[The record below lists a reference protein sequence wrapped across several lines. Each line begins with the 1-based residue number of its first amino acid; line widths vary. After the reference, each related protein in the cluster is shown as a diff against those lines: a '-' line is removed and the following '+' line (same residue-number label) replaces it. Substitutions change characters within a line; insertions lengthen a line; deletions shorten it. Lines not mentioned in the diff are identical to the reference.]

1 VQRAT
6 VIERLD
12 GSFES
17 FGVRRSARGDH
28 DLNPEMQPDNNLR
41 EAAVLVPLVDRP
53 DGMTMMLT
61 RRTEHLVD
69 HPGQISFPGG
79 RVEPGDASVEAAA
92 LREAE
97 EEVGLDPSL
106 VRIVGRLDQYITRTS
121 FSVVPVVGIVE
132 PNYTSNP
139 DTFEVAEVFEVPL
152 AFLLDPANH
161 QRHHREFRGM
171 RREFYAMPYGDYYI
185 WGATAGMIKN
195 LYDVLTS

>member
-1 VQRAT
+1 MQRAT

-12 GSFES
+12 GSFEN
-17 FGVRRSARGDH
+17 FGIRRFPRGDH
-28 DLNPEMQPDNNLR
+28 DLNPEMQPDGNLR
-41 EAAVLVPLVDRP
+41 EAAVLVPLVDRS
-53 DGMTMMLT
+53 DGMTVMLT
-61 RRTEHLVD
+61 RRTDHLVD

-79 RVEPGDASVEAAA
+79 RVEPEDASVEAAA
-92 LREAE
+92 IREAE
-97 EEVGLDPSL
+97 EEVGLAPSL
-106 VRIVGRLDQYITRTS
+106 VHIVGRLDQYITRTS

-132 PNYTSNP
+132 PTYTTTP

-195 LYDVLTS
+195 LYDVLTN